1 MALKPTI
8 YKFDIT
14 LSDIDEGRYENLNLT
29 VAQHPSETIERMM
42 VRLLAYCLN
51 LSEGLEFTT
60 GLSNTEEPD
69 LVQRSLDGITLNWIE
84 VGEPNAER
92 VRKASTIA
100 RQVKV
105 YCFNTKANVWWSQA
119 QNEIE
124 SCGAQVYQ
132 FQWEQIAELAGLL
145 ERTLSLSV
153 TITGMTAFIAA
164 DSGNVELTWA
174 ELTNV

>member
-8 YKFDIT
+8 YKFDIA

-51 LSEGLEFTT
+51 LNEGLEFTT
-60 GLSNTEEPD
+60 GLSNTDEPD

-84 VGEPNAER
+84 VGEPSAER
-92 VRKASTIA
+92 VRNASTIA

-119 QNEIE
+119 QNEI
-124 SCGAQVYQ
+124 
-132 FQWEQIAELAGLL
+132 
-145 ERTLSLSV
+145 
-153 TITGMTAFIAA
+153 
-164 DSGNVELTWA
+164 
-174 ELTNV
+174 